1 MTTEISPAHA
11 IADELRQVQ
20 LEHDQEMAL
29 WNGDVTYLERWPDFS
44 SSGTTGLA
52 AVLRDIADR
61 ADATPATTSA
71 DQTLVEAVAFG
82 ARSAAILLG
91 TNATLTAIHPA
102 EGLVAAMFVFL
113 PRYPLVTADHG
124 ARYHAKLRSFPDF
137 VEGWC
142 ERLRAAA
149 DDGIVPI
156 RHLVER
162 EIGLLDEALATPLSA
177 GPLAAQQPP
186 VELDA
191 AGAEAWAA
199 TLQSILDADVMRG
212 LASLRATLA
221 DHTLAAALP
230 DDRPGLVHIDGGA
243 EEYGQR
249 LWAFTSLD
257 LAPEQVHR
265 IGLEQVA
272 RLEAEYLQIA
282 APVLGTT
289 DLVEIY
295 RRLREDPEL
304 HYRDA
309 DTLVADATRALDRA
323 TAAVGP
329 WFGITPTAPCA
340 ANPTRQG
347 SLAFYS
353 PPSMDGTKDGA
364 FFFNTAD
371 PGVWGTFQ
379 LEAVTFHE
387 GIPGHHLQM
396 ALARE
401 LPGMHPILAD
411 YLVPSYSE
419 GWALYT
425 ERLADEMGLYSS
437 ELDRIGMLS
446 ADSMRACRLVVDT
459 GMHALGWTRDQA
471 ITYFL
476 DHAPMTHG
484 QVIGEVD
491 RYIGNPGQACAY
503 MLGRLTIEDI
513 RSDAEQR
520 LGEHFDIRAFHD
532 HVLATGSIPLGSLRR
547 VVGAWID
554 EVVRAAGPGT
564 G

>member
-1 MTTEISPAHA
+1 MTTGTSPAHA

-20 LEHDQEMAL
+20 LERNQEMAL

-44 SSGTTGLA
+44 AAGTADLA
-52 AVLRDIADR
+52 AVLGDIADR
-61 ADATPATTSA
+61 ADGTDASTLEER
-71 DQTLVEAVAFG
+71 TLVEAVVFG
-82 ARSAAILLG
+82 ARSAATLLG
-91 TNATLTAIHPA
+91 THAPLTAINPS
-102 EGLVAAMFVFL
+102 EGLVATMLVFL

-124 ARYHAKLRSFPDF
+124 ARYHAKLRSFPSF
-137 VEGWC
+137 VAGWC
-142 ERLRAAA
+142 ERLRDAAA
-149 DDGIVPI
+149 DGMVPI

-162 EIGLLDEALATPLSA
+162 EIGLLDEVLAGPLSA
-177 GPLAAQQPP
+177 GSLGTQAPP
-186 VELDA
+186 AELDA
-191 AGAEAWAA
+191 AGATDWTG
-199 TLQSILDADVMRG
+199 TLRSLLDTDVRHG
-212 LASLRATLA
+212 LATLRATLA
-221 DHTLAAALP
+221 EHTLPASLP
-230 DDRPGLVHIDGGA
+230 NDRPGLVHLDGGV
-243 EEYGQR
+243 EEYGRR

-257 LAPEQVHR
+257 LTPEQVHR

-272 RLEAEYLQIA
+272 RVEAEYLQIA

-289 DLVEIY
+289 DLAEIY
-295 RRLREDPEL
+295 RRLRDDPEL

-323 TAAVGP
+323 TAAAGA
-329 WFGITPTAPCA
+329 WFGTLPTASCA
-340 ANPTRQG
+340 ANPTQQG

-353 PPSMDGTKDGA
+353 PPSSEGTKHGA

-371 PGVWGTFQ
+371 PGVWGTYQ

-387 GIPGHHLQM
+387 GIPGHHLQF

-401 LPGMHPILAD
+401 RPGLHPILAE

-419 GWALYT
+419 GWGLYT
-425 ERLADEMGLYSS
+425 ERLADEMGLYTAG
-437 ELDRIGMLS
+437 LDRIGMLS

-476 DHAPMTHG
+476 DHSPMTEG

-503 MLGRLTIEDI
+503 MLGRLAIEDI
-513 RSDAEQR
+513 RSDAEAR
-520 LGEHFDIRAFHD
+520 LGDRFDIRAFHD

-547 VVGAWID
+547 VVGAWVD
-554 EVVRAAGPGT
+554 ETGRAAPGPG
-564 G
+564 